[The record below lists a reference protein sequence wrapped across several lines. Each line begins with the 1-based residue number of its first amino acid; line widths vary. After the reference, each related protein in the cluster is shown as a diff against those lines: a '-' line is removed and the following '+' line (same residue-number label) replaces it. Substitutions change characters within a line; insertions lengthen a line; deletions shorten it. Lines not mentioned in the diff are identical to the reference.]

1 MKPSYRRSWLIL
13 AGLALG
19 VTVTNGF
26 ARFSYGL
33 IIPAMRSEMNWSY
46 AEAGWLNT
54 ANAFG
59 YVVGA
64 IATMRMIRRRTPT
77 NLFIFGLIAT
87 TIALLATGLN
97 SALWWQ
103 TLWRVLAGLF
113 GAMSFSTAGVL
124 AASLFQNDPQRNALA
139 IAVLFGMGG
148 GLGIVLT
155 GAILPLMLD
164 FYGPRF
170 WPLAWII
177 VSLFSIT
184 FLPVS
189 LWAALQ
195 LRATN
200 QEKSKKVVI
209 PIRRILPELAGYAGF
224 GLGYIVYLT
233 FLSAWMTEQASSSNF
248 ISLTWV
254 LLGSSICVSPL
265 VWRGILARHS
275 SGWPLAMILGCIS
288 IGSAFPVILP
298 GDSSLIFSALIF
310 GLSVFMAP
318 GAITSFIRQN
328 LPPES
333 WGRAISLFT
342 VIFAISQTIGPFA
355 AGLIG
360 DLTGNIG
367 VSLVVAALLLMLG
380 ALIASQQKSLQSDI
394 KKKRDSTPADY

>member
-1 MKPSYRRSWLIL
+1 MKPSFRRSWLIL

-19 VTVTNGF
+19 VTATNGF

-33 IIPAMRSEMNWSY
+33 IIPAMRSEMNWNY

-59 YVVGA
+59 YIVGA
-64 IATMRMIRRRTPT
+64 IVTMWMIRRSTPT
-77 NLFIFGLIAT
+77 NLFIIGLITT

-139 IAVLFGMGG
+139 IAVLFGTGG
-148 GLGIVLT
+148 GLGIVLA
-155 GAILPLMLD
+155 GAILPSMLD
-164 FYGPRF
+164 FYGPSF

-177 VSLFSIT
+177 VGLFSVT
-184 FLPVS
+184 FLPLS

-195 LRATN
+195 LRTTN
-200 QEKSKKVVI
+200 QEKSKKIII

-233 FLSAWMTEQASSSNF
+233 FLSAWMTEQASSSSF
-248 ISLTWV
+248 ISLTWM
-254 LLGSSICVSPL
+254 LLGLSICASPL
-265 VWRGILARHS
+265 VWRGILAHHS
-275 SGWPLAMILGCIS
+275 SGRPLAMILGCIS
-288 IGSAFPVILP
+288 IGSALPVILP

-333 WGRAISLFT
+333 WGNAISLFT

-367 VSLVVAALLLMLG
+367 VSLVVASLLLMLG
-380 ALIASQQKSLQSDI
+380 AFIAYQQKSLQGDI
-394 KKKRDSTPADY
+394 